1 MDWGYNSIRPL
12 AGALPHDFT
21 ETTLIH
27 IGIDIERN
35 VGILPWGKELP
46 LKPFFGVMGVAPP
59 PAWGAISTIQPR
71 AHGGNLDNKELTAG
85 ATLFLPVWTEG
96 AMFSVGDGHGCQGDG
111 ERSEEHTSELQSL

>member
-85 ATLFLPVWTEG
+85 ATLFLPGWPAG
-96 AMFSVGDGHGCQGDG
+96 AM
-111 ERSEEHTSELQSL
+111 RSEERRVGKEGGSTCRSRG